1 MLRGRHDAGCSGGRP
16 SAGATVTSQMVACAP
31 ASGRAVRM
39 TTALTGMVA
48 LTAGQAAQV
57 RRRYGGAPPGVPHI
71 DVTVTPSGPARADGA
86 ALELAVF
93 GDSSVAGV
101 GVHDLEE
108 TLPVQVAQRV
118 ADGSGRAVHVVGYGR
133 SGARTRDVLVRQVP
147 AVRHDPDVAVLV
159 VGTNDVTHLTPLAD
173 LAHSSAELYSAL
185 TRRGT
190 PLVVSSLPEVR
201 ALGSLPNPLR
211 AAAWGYAGL
220 VGIVQGRAASQNES
234 VHLVDVRRAVGR
246 EFIDDASTMSPD
258 RFHPSATGYGR
269 IADALAPTVIAV
281 LRTPGQAD

>member
-1 MLRGRHDAGCSGGRP
+1 M
-16 SAGATVTSQMVACAP
+16 
-31 ASGRAVRM
+31 
-39 TTALTGMVA
+39 
-48 LTAGQAAQV
+48 
-57 RRRYGGAPPGVPHI
+57 
-71 DVTVTPSGPARADGA
+71 
-86 ALELAVF
+86 
-93 GDSSVAGV
+93 
-101 GVHDLEE
+101 
-108 TLPVQVAQRV
+108 
-118 ADGSGRAVHVVGYGR
+118 
-133 SGARTRDVLVRQVP
+133 LVRQVP